1 MAMVGAPL
9 DAEYSLL
16 SPVQLREAIGRL
28 YGDRRSARTRLALEL
43 NVHQGTVDL
52 WLAGKSSIPGPA
64 EVAVSLL
71 LELKPKPEVVPP
83 LSSAELREA
92 MSALY
97 DDPLISQRQ
106 HRFAK
111 ALKVTP
117 ATMVKWLSGR
127 RSISGP
133 AEVAVRLLLEKRAL
147 DTRGRS

>member
-1 MAMVGAPL
+1 M
-9 DAEYSLL
+9 L
-16 SPVQLREAIGRL
+16 SPVELREAISRL
-28 YGDRRSARTRLALEL
+28 YGDRRSARTRLALDL

-52 WLAGKSSIPGPA
+52 WLAGKQPIPGPA

-92 MSALY
+92 MLALY

-111 ALKVTP
+111 SLKVGP
-117 ATMVKWLSGR
+117 ATMVDWLSGR
-127 RSISGP
+127 TPISGP
-133 AEVAVRLLLEKRAL
+133 AETAVRLMLERKEIEAR
-147 DTRGRS
+147 DTNR

>member
-1 MAMVGAPL
+1 M
-9 DAEYSLL
+9 
-16 SPVQLREAIGRL
+16 SPDQLREAIRRL
-28 YGDRRSARTRLALEL
+28 YGDRRSARTRLAAEL
-43 NVHQGTVDL
+43 NVDQGTVDL

-71 LELKPKPEVVPP
+71 LELKPEVVPP
-83 LSSAELREA
+83 LSSAELLSRTELREA

-111 ALKVTP
+111 ALKVGP
-117 ATMVKWLSGR
+117 ATMASWLSGR
-127 RSISGP
+127 TPISGP

-147 DTRGRS
+147 DTRSGS

>member
-1 MAMVGAPL
+1 M
-9 DAEYSLL
+9 L
-16 SPVQLREAIGRL
+16 SPVQLREAIHRL
-28 YGDRRSARTRLALEL
+28 YGDRRSARTRLAAEL
-43 NVHQGTVDL
+43 NVHDGTVDA
-52 WLAGKSSIPGPA
+52 WLAGKNPIPGPA

-71 LELKPKPEVVPP
+71 LELKPEVVPP

-92 MSALY
+92 MLALY

-111 ALKVTP
+111 ALKVGP

-127 RSISGP
+127 TPISGP

-147 DTRGRS
+147 DPRGGS

>member
-1 MAMVGAPL
+1 MAMVGAPP

-16 SPVQLREAIGRL
+16 SPDQLREAIGRL
-28 YGDRRSARTRLALEL
+28 YGDRRSAKTRLAAEL
-43 NVHQGTVDL
+43 NVNQSTVEA
-52 WLAGKSSIPGPA
+52 WLSGRPPIPGPA

-71 LELKPKPEVVPP
+71 LELKPEVVPP
-83 LSSAELREA
+83 LSPAELREA
-92 MSALY
+92 MLALY

-111 ALKVTP
+111 ALKVAP

-127 RSISGP
+127 TPISGP

-147 DTRGRS
+147 DTRGGS